1 LLEDVIIKKKRF
13 DYRLL
18 LGSNFISIDSTSTAQ
33 LNAIQFQPYLSYDTA
48 LDTVYKLDVRIPKMK
63 AQGFIS
69 SLPDGLFPI
78 LKE

>member
-1 LLEDVIIKKKRF
+1 MLLLKARF

-48 LDTVYKLDVRIPKMK
+48 LDTVYKLDVRIQK
-63 AQGFIS
+63 
-69 SLPDGLFPI
+69 
-78 LKE
+78 

>member
-1 LLEDVIIKKKRF
+1 MLLKARF

-48 LDTVYKLDVRIPKMK
+48 LDTVYKLDVRIPKKKLKTLLVRFQM
-63 AQGFIS
+63 
-69 SLPDGLFPI
+69 DCFPF
-78 LKE
+78 